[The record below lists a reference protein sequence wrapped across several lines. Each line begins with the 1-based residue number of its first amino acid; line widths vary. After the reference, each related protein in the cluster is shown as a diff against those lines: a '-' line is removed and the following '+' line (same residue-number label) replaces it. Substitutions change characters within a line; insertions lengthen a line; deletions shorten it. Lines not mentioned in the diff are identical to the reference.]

1 MIVAEISKYQE
12 SEAQTN
18 YAPFVYQQQPATHQ
32 AADYWIN
39 EFGAADESVINNIHV
54 NDFIRDYYN
63 NYSETNNLQDCLDTI
78 QSFFWEHPDYI
89 LFVHY
94 EHAYSPFT
102 DNYYEFGR
110 AFGFC
115 TDQSIYIDDVYYEG
129 ILTSIPSVA
138 QQQDLVNYEQLA
150 FMTGSLELLNNEGLL
165 DEFITDDITGTK
177 IRTYYLDYIS
187 GVSNYTRSELVAQ
200 AAYFIEDYS
209 LSLTK
214 VNIDLQDLRKKQN
227 IEIPTDLFTL
237 ADYPNIKDK
246 YIDDV
251 IPLIYGQVRRSEA
264 IPVDGELGTGNDITF
279 MQALLLTTLGT
290 VQVEIDDQ
298 WTTKVPTSS
307 DLTSGTFVLAEAD
320 GRKANGE
327 PYKCR
332 VYNSIGILNT
342 YSSDI
347 IKDLNER
354 YINVDYNNSLYN
366 TTEWEVEETSLESIG
381 IVFNEKIELYEAIKE
396 IQIGSNVGFRYE
408 IAGDG
413 RRTIR
418 IDNLE
423 RDPVF
428 YVPNIEVNN
437 IFESPVRTN
446 KILLSATVNV
456 GYAKDYEG
464 DKYLHVE
471 NDDYRDTVL
480 QNYREQPP
488 VKFDTHLITEV
499 QAEAI
504 AELYASRFSK
514 MSKILETTLKGI
526 AYFSLRIYDII
537 EVEITSGTVN
547 ADTGEIVSR
556 EFFGAWKVQVLSI
569 DPDYSAP
576 QSNTITAYLVEK
588 LETVAEIRI
597 SEPGVIRSVD
607 DMYKRSVY

>member
-18 YAPFVYQQQPATHQ
+18 YAPFVFQQQPATHTT
-32 AADYWIN
+32 ADYWIN
-39 EFGAADESVINNIHV
+39 AFGAADESIINNIHV

-78 QSFFWEHPDYI
+78 QSLFWDHPNYI

-94 EHAYSPFT
+94 ELAYSPFT

-129 ILTSIPSVA
+129 NLTSIPSVA
-138 QQQDLVNYEQLA
+138 QQQDLVNYERLA
-150 FMTGSLELLNNEGLL
+150 FMTGSLELLNNEGML
-165 DEFITDDITGTK
+165 DEFIADDITGTK

-187 GVSNYTRSELVAQ
+187 GVSNYTRSQLESQ

-209 LSLTK
+209 LSLTR
-214 VNIDLQDLRKKQN
+214 VVIDLQDLRAKQN
-227 IEIPTDLFTL
+227 LEIPTELFTL
-237 ADYPNIKDK
+237 TEYPNIKDK

-279 MQALLLTTLGT
+279 RQALLLTTLGT

-307 DLTSGTFVLAEAD
+307 DLASGTFVIAEAD

-332 VYNSIGILNT
+332 VVDSIGIINT

-366 TTEWEVEETSLESIG
+366 TTEWEAEETSLEPIG
-381 IVFNEKIELYEAIKE
+381 IVFNEQIELYEAIAE
-396 IQIGSNVGFRYE
+396 VQRGSNTGFRYE

-418 IDNLE
+418 IDNLD
-423 RDPVF
+423 RDSVF
-428 YVPNIEVNN
+428 YIPNIEIDN
-437 IFESPVRTN
+437 IFDSPVRTN
-446 KILLSATVNV
+446 KQLLSATVNV
-456 GYAKDYEG
+456 GYYKDYEG

-471 NDDYRDTVL
+471 NDDYMDTVL

-488 VKFDTHLITEV
+488 VNFDTHLVTEA
-499 QAEAI
+499 QAEDR
-504 AELYASRFSK
+504 AELYASRFSE
-514 MSKILETTLKGI
+514 MPKILETTLKGI
-526 AYFSLRIYDII
+526 EYFAVRIYDII
-537 EVEITSGTVN
+537 EVEITNGTVN
-547 ADTGEIVSR
+547 ADTGEITGR
-556 EFFGAWKVQVLSI
+556 EFFGIWKVQVLSI
-569 DPDYSAP
+569 DPDYSQ
-576 QSNTITAYLVEK
+576 QSNSITAYLVEK
-588 LETVAEIRI
+588 IEPATRAIEASATKIIVFGANKKWRI
-597 SEPGVIRSVD
+597 L
-607 DMYKRSVY
+607 